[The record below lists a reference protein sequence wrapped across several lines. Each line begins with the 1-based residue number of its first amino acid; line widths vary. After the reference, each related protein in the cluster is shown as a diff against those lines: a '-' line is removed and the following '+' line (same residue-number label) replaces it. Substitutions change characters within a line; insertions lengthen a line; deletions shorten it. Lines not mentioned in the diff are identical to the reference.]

1 MRSSIRLGHVI
12 LVSAG
17 TLYADSKLAGISL
30 ALPAKMRYF
39 EYKLLATLGF
49 VLSADFFDL
58 ALKVFESPDDIDY
71 QNRQIQLLS
80 LRSVSQAHTHRAL
93 HCSSE
98 SASPKSS
105 MQCLQGCS
113 YDRKN

>member
-1 MRSSIRLGHVI
+1 MRSSIRLRRVV

-30 ALPAKMRYF
+30 PLPAKMCNF

-49 VLSADFFDL
+49 AISADFFVP

-71 QNRQIQLLS
+71 QNTQIQLLS

-105 MQCLQGCS
+105 MQCLQGCN